1 MPHTIW
7 PQSPLHRQSD
17 CTPLH
22 EALAL
27 AELAVGLSEPNPRVG
42 CVITAPDGRV
52 LGRGHT
58 QAAGGPHAEVM
69 ALRDAAAQGHDV
81 RGATVHVT
89 LEPCAHHGRTPPCA
103 DALVAAGVARVVMAM
118 ADPNPLVNGQGR
130 ARLMAAGIEVVDG
143 PADVAQA
150 AHELNIG
157 FVSRM
162 TRGRPWVRVKVAAS
176 LDGRTALP
184 SGASQWITGSAA
196 RRDGHLWRRR
206 AGAVMTGIGTLLAD
220 DALLTVRE
228 VPTARQPLRVV
239 VDARLQTPPSAR
251 LFAAPDPVLLVT
263 AQAGSHPRAE
273 VLALPGAAGRVD
285 LGALLHALAQRGVN
299 ELHVEAGA
307 RLNAALL
314 EGGWVDE
321 WLAYVAPVLLGP
333 GLPWA
338 ALPELP
344 NLAAAPR
351 FTLVDAL
358 PVGEDLRLRL
368 RPATHPYPGR

>member
-1 MPHTIW
+1 MPHTTW
-7 PQSPLHRQSD
+7 TQNPPDR
-17 CTPLH
+17 TPLH

-42 CVITAPDGRV
+42 CVITAADGRV

-89 LEPCAHHGRTPPCA
+89 LEPCAHQGRTPPCA
-103 DALVAAGVARVVMAM
+103 DALAAAGVARVVMAM

-130 ARLMAAGIEVVDG
+130 ARLVAAGIEVVDG
-143 PADVAQA
+143 PPDVAQA

-184 SGASQWITGSAA
+184 GGASQWITGSAA

-220 DALLTVRE
+220 DAQLTVRE

-239 VDARLQTPPSAR
+239 VDARLQTPTTAR

-263 AQAGSHPRAE
+263 AQPGSHACAE
-273 VLALPGAAGRVD
+273 VLPLPGEAGRVD

-307 RLNAALL
+307 RLNAALF

-321 WLAYVAPVLLGP
+321 WLAYIAPVLLGP

-338 ALPELP
+338 ALPELHR
-344 NLAAAPR
+344 LAAAPR
-351 FTLVDAL
+351 FTLVEAL
-358 PVGEDLRLRL
+358 PVGDDLRLRL
-368 RPATHPYPGR
+368 RPATHPCPGR